1 VRVPRH
7 VAIIMDGNGRWAGAR
22 ALPRPAGHRAG
33 IKPVRMCIE
42 ESVKRGIK
50 VLTLFAFSSE
60 NWKRPVAEV
69 GLLMQLFLESLE
81 REIEE
86 LASRGIRVRF
96 IGAREQLAP
105 AVVASMEAAEAR
117 TRDNERLMLV
127 VAFGFGGR
135 WDIVAATRRLAQ
147 QCCDGTLQPA
157 QIDEARLGRELSIG
171 DLPDPDLFIR
181 TGGEQRISN
190 FLLWNLAYTELWFTD
205 TLWPSFGAAD
215 YAAALDS
222 YAERERRFGRTVA
235 APGADAC

>member
-1 VRVPRH
+1 MRVPRH

-42 ESVKRGIK
+42 KSAERGVE

-60 NWKRPVAEV
+60 NWKRPVSEV
-69 GLLMQLFLESLE
+69 GLLMQLFLESLD

-86 LASRGIRVRF
+86 LSKRGIRVRF

-105 AVVASMEAAEAR
+105 AVVASMASAEAL
-117 TRDNERLMLV
+117 TRDNQGLTV
-127 VAFGFGGR
+127 VIAFGYGGR
-135 WDIVAATRRLAQ
+135 WDIVGAARRLAVA
-147 QCCDGTLQPA
+147 CRDGTLQPE
-157 QIDEARLGRELSIG
+157 QIDEARFGQELSIG
-171 DLPDPDLFIR
+171 ELPDPDLFIR

-205 TLWPSFGAAD
+205 TLWPAFGADD
-215 YAAALDS
+215 YAAALDGF
-222 YAERERRFGRTVA
+222 AERERRFGRTQA
-235 APGADAC
+235 AGTDAC